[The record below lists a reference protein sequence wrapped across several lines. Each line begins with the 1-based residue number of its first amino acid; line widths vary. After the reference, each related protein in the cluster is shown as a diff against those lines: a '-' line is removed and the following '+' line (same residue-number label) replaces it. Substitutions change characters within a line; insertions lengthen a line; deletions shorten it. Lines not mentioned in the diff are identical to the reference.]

1 MPAERAT
8 LLVHVARRLIVPL
21 ACAAFLALG
30 GCASEGSTRRPAPQS
45 EVSRRMAANQLTA
58 ESLQEL
64 NFAFADRY
72 ATLIVAAC
80 DGIIQNNP
88 DAAQRAAAARVKI
101 SYVTSIYDVVT
112 SNDPI
117 SQVVDLTLVITLQS
131 QVFIDDA
138 RAEAMFG
145 DRAEPL
151 ILAIRRSREEIWAL
165 AGRLFSAEDQ
175 DLFDRLIWSW
185 RRKNQH
191 IDFVGLVR
199 FDEFASERA
208 RSIINQAKSSG
219 GLFAPVDDA
228 RRAVEEA
235 RILGERVFF
244 MAKRMPTI
252 IEWHVMAA
260 GDGLLSHPEIERTVE
275 SHLTIAPAL
284 EVVAESI
291 SGLGDDLA
299 EQRAELLN
307 GIDERLAHVGELAA
321 RSEAALAKVQQLV
334 ERIEPALAAA
344 QPVTADL
351 RAAADSLSASAATAD
366 RIVQRITVP
375 PEDPRFQPFNINEYA
390 AAAQS
395 LAEAA
400 RELQAT
406 LDGADELLAADA
418 LNATIE
424 THRLALVADASAM
437 IDRLFWRLVALLV
450 LAFALFAGY
459 RWITRRPR
467 AATP

>member
-8 LLVHVARRLIVPL
+8 LLVHIARRSIASFTL
-21 ACAAFLALG
+21 AAALSLG
-30 GCASEGSTRRPAPQS
+30 ACVHEGSTRRAAPQTD
-45 EVSRRMAANQLTA
+45 VARRMAANQITA

-72 ATLIVAAC
+72 TTLIVAAC
-80 DGIIQNNP
+80 DSIMLNNP
-88 DAAQRAAAARVKI
+88 DHAQRAAAARVKI

-138 RAEAMFG
+138 RAEDMFG

-151 ILAIRRSREEIWAL
+151 VTAIRRSREDIWAL
-165 AGRLFSAEDQ
+165 AGRLFGPEEQ

-199 FDEFASERA
+199 FDEFATERA

-252 IEWHVMAA
+252 IEWQVMAA
-260 GDGLLSHPEIERTVE
+260 GDALLSHPEISRTIE

-284 EVVAESI
+284 NNVASSI
-291 SGLGDDLA
+291 DGLGDELDV
-299 EQRAELLN
+299 QRAELLK
-307 GIDERLAHVGELAA
+307 GVDERLAHVGELA
-321 RSEAALAKVQQLV
+321 EAAMAQVQRVAEQV
-334 ERIEPALAAA
+334 EPALGAAA
-344 QPVTADL
+344 PLVADL
-351 RAAADSLSASAATAD
+351 RAAADSLNASAATAES
-366 RIVQRITVP
+366 IVQRLTVP
-375 PEDPRFQPFNINEYA
+375 PDDPRFQPFNINEYA

-400 RELQAT
+400 RELQST

-424 THRLALVADASAM
+424 THRLALVADASAL
-437 IDRLFWRLVALLV
+437 IDRLFWRLVALVV
-450 LAFALFAGY
+450 LAFALFAAY
-459 RWITRRPR
+459 RWLAPRPR
-467 AATP
+467 PSASR

>member
-1 MPAERAT
+1 MPAERAPHSVNVT
-8 LLVHVARRLIVPL
+8 RRSIAPAALAAALVLG
-21 ACAAFLALG
+21 ACAN
-30 GCASEGSTRRPAPQS
+30 EGSTRRSAPQS
-45 EVSRRMAANQLTA
+45 ETARRMAANQLTA

-72 ATLIVAAC
+72 TTLIAAAC
-80 DGIIQNNP
+80 DSIIENNP
-88 DAAQRAAAARVKI
+88 DPAERAAAARVKI

-138 RAEAMFG
+138 RAEDMFG
-145 DRAEPL
+145 ERAEPL
-151 ILAIRRSREEIWAL
+151 VTAIRRSREDIWAL
-165 AGRLFSAEDQ
+165 AGRLFSVEEQ

-199 FDEFASERA
+199 FDEFATERA
-208 RSIINQAKSSG
+208 RNILNEAKSSG

-252 IEWHVMAA
+252 IEWQVMAA
-260 GDGLLSHPEIERTVE
+260 GDALISHPEINRTIE

-284 EVVAESI
+284 NNVAGSI
-291 SGLGDDLA
+291 DGLGDELDT
-299 EQRAELLN
+299 QRAALLA
-307 GIDERLAHVGELAA
+307 GVDERLARAGELT
-321 RSEAALAKVQQLV
+321 EAAIARVQSLADHV
-334 ERIEPALAAA
+334 EPALGAAA
-344 QPVTADL
+344 PLVADL
-351 RAAADSLSASAATAD
+351 RAAADSLNASAVTAE
-366 RIVQRITVP
+366 RIVQRLTVP
-375 PEDPRFQPFNINEYA
+375 PDDPRFQPFNINEYA
-390 AAAQS
+390 AAAQN
-395 LAEAA
+395 LADAA
-400 RELQAT
+400 RELQST
-406 LDGADELLAADA
+406 LDRTDDLLAADT
-418 LNATIE
+418 LNTTIE
-424 THRLALVADASAM
+424 AHRLALVADASAL

-467 AATP
+467 AAAP